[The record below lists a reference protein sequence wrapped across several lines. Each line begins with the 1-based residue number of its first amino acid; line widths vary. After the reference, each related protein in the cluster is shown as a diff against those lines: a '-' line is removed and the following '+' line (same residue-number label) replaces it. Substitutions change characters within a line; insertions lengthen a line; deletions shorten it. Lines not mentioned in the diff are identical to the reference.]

1 MGCFYFPEA
10 QKGCKCWTTTDYRT
24 TGLQGTGYFLGQFY
38 PDMWFFWTRLQ
49 AEGGTKKF
57 GNHWP
62 KVMIFLCSPNN
73 KRQAFSVWT
82 IHEGY
87 FDIKR
92 IAVWDFDNFFNSC
105 FQLFIFFSQNHN
117 KLKVAIFP
125 IEITKPNTARRA
137 QVAWIAFQATWTCL
151 SRFRRALCW
160 QTNATYDVIWRKMG
174 FWLMRALKCIQNSH
188 DIKL

>member
-1 MGCFYFPEA
+1 
-10 QKGCKCWTTTDYRT
+10 
-24 TGLQGTGYFLGQFY
+24 
-38 PDMWFFWTRLQ
+38 MWFFWTRLQ

-105 FQLFIFFSQNHN
+105 FQLFIFFPKIKTNWKHSWKSQYFRSKSRNPTC
-117 KLKVAIFP
+117 L
-125 IEITKPNTARRA
+125 
-137 QVAWIAFQATWTCL
+137 TCL
-151 SRFRRALCW
+151 SWFRRALWW

-174 FWLMRALKCIQNSH
+174 FWLMRGLKEWT
-188 DIKL
+188 IKYKLFFLPKFVQKWSTKSKIKFAT

>member
-1 MGCFYFPEA
+1 MALMQNTNWKKAFYVS
-10 QKGCKCWTTTDYRT
+10 WTSCSC
-24 TGLQGTGYFLGQFY
+24 GLGTGYFLGQFY
-38 PDMWFFWTRLQ
+38 PDIWFFWTRLQ

-105 FQLFIFFSQNHN
+105 FQLFIFFPQNQN
-117 KLKVAIFP
+117 KLKAQLKVAIFP
-125 IEITKPNTARRA
+125 IKITKPNIELGVQGRRL
-137 QVAWIAFQATWTCL
+137 VPGHVPVT
-151 SRFRRALCW
+151 
-160 QTNATYDVIWRKMG
+160 
-174 FWLMRALKCIQNSH
+174 
-188 DIKL
+188 

>member
-1 MGCFYFPEA
+1 MFCSTFVF
-10 QKGCKCWTTTDYRT
+10 QNHRQLKNVKI
-24 TGLQGTGYFLGQFY
+24 TGYFLGQFY

-105 FQLFIFFSQNHN
+105 FQLFIFISQNHN

-125 IEITKPNTARRA
+125 IEITKPNTACRA
-137 QVAWIAFQATWTCL
+137 CRGSDAPSVGRLMQHMT
-151 SRFRRALCW
+151 S
-160 QTNATYDVIWRKMG
+160 YDEKRG
-174 FWLMRALKCIQNSH
+174 FG
-188 DIKL
+188 